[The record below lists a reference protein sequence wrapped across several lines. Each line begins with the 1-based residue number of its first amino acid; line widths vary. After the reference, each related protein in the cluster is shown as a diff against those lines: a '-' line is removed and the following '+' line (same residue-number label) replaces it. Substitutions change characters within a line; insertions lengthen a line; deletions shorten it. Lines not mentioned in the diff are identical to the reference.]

1 MGKTN
6 RSHELLDVKIV
17 IKTIFN
23 GLYLKKMKILI
34 MLKFLNKK
42 LKFLIQTIEK
52 KLKGIFFDNSNHLK
66 IFKTKNY
73 LMRINLNHKFFRKG
87 VYARIYS
94 NFQTC
99 PYIVIFLFH
108 NDGNLF
114 IIYLF

>member
-42 LKFLIQTIEK
+42 LKFLI
-52 KLKGIFFDNSNHLK
+52 
-66 IFKTKNY
+66 
-73 LMRINLNHKFFRKG
+73 
-87 VYARIYS
+87 
-94 NFQTC
+94 
-99 PYIVIFLFH
+99 
-108 NDGNLF
+108 
-114 IIYLF
+114 